1 MTTQPDRLL
10 VEWWA
15 KNLDELDREIA
26 RLALLCEV
34 KILDPGVVERVLRND
49 DSVCAT
55 ANPAAFAKL
64 RNMLVMHFLIRK
76 RSVEAL
82 GEIYTAQI
90 EHDVIEQLKKRY
102 AGSADER
109 SDA

>member
-1 MTTQPDRLL
+1 MTTQPDQLL

-15 KNLDELDREIA
+15 KNLDELDREIG
-26 RLALLCEV
+26 RLAMLCQV
-34 KILDPGVVERVLRND
+34 KVLDLGVVERVLRND
-49 DSVCAT
+49 ASVCGT
-55 ANPAAFAKL
+55 VNPAAFAKL
-64 RNMLVMHFLIRK
+64 RSMLVMHFLVRK

-102 AGSADER
+102 AGSAGER
-109 SDA
+109 SEA